1 LSGRS
6 ALDKLLALRGGADLV
21 ALWAQLVSLMDVVS
35 GVALAGIG
43 TGLSVYVAR
52 TSRLERQREFLREAL
67 KLGLLLAAPLAIGVA
82 LAGLRY
88 ADVLA
93 GAGASAEL
101 LAWGAAVGW
110 IAVVPGLIASL
121 WLGQQRRGLLL
132 AFAVVG
138 ALLPLCAALFA
149 PARALLPALLAA
161 QALPA
166 LVALFLGR
174 PADNAGRFRRRSH
187 PLRRYLLPSL
197 AIGIL
202 SPASALVARAAVG
215 EALSWHD
222 AGVLQA
228 LWRLLDWVAGFASG
242 VLSVYFLPQLA
253 AAREPHAF
261 RAVLRAAAKATLIPG
276 AAVLGAF
283 LLVQR
288 PLVALL
294 YADDFQPSVLAT
306 SLIFAGGLVRIAAW
320 VAMYGLYARRR
331 TVALAVGELLSLPL
345 FAALMVALGAR
356 LTLELAGACWLA
368 AYCAYLAFN
377 VWALRR
383 A

>member
-1 LSGRS
+1 
-6 ALDKLLALRGGADLV
+6 
-21 ALWAQLVSLMDVVS
+21 
-35 GVALAGIG
+35 
-43 TGLSVYVAR
+43 
-52 TSRLERQREFLREAL
+52 
-67 KLGLLLAAPLAIGVA
+67 
-82 LAGLRY
+82 
-88 ADVLA
+88 
-93 GAGASAEL
+93 
-101 LAWGAAVGW
+101 
-110 IAVVPGLIASL
+110 
-121 WLGQQRRGLLL
+121 
-132 AFAVVG
+132 
-138 ALLPLCAALFA
+138 
-149 PARALLPALLAA
+149 
-161 QALPA
+161 
-166 LVALFLGR
+166 
-174 PADNAGRFRRRSH
+174 
-187 PLRRYLLPSL
+187 
-197 AIGIL
+197 
-202 SPASALVARAAVG
+202 
-215 EALSWHD
+215 
-222 AGVLQA
+222 
-228 LWRLLDWVAGFASG
+228 